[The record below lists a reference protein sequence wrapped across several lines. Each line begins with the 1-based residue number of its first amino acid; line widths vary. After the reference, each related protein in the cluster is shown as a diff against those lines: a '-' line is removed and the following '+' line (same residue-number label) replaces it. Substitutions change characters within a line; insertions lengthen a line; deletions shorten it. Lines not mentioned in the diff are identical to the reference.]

1 MYNLT
6 YYKSGYILLPMISKP
21 ASVFD
26 RDVEWKSLSDFA
38 ERRGP
43 GATLGLVYGR
53 RRQGKTLLLE
63 SLCAATGGFYH
74 MALEQEDSLA
84 LRDLGESIG
93 RFIDSPGPVALGD
106 WNDAIN
112 ALLYLG
118 RRLSI
123 PVVLDEF
130 PYLVAAANQLPSVIQ
145 RAFAPGATGRTSS
158 RTHLILCGS
167 ALSVMARLLSGR
179 AALRGRA
186 MLDLI
191 VQPFDFREA
200 GRFWDLADQHE
211 LATRLHAV
219 VGGTPAYK
227 ELSGIAPP
235 QTLGDFDEWISA
247 TVLNPASALF
257 REGRYLMAEEPGLED
272 RALYHSVL
280 TAIAEGNTRPG
291 QVAGILGRPQTAITH
306 PLKVLEDIRLIRR
319 DEDAL
324 RRRRP
329 TYQITEPILR
339 FYHAVMRRHLTRLEL
354 GSASDMWREARST
367 FPSLVLGPHFE
378 ELARYW
384 TLRYASNETL
394 GGTAV
399 TVGRTVVQD
408 RSQGRE
414 LEVDVVAAGRSSGSS
429 RVRAVGEAKWQ
440 ATRLDEGELERLIR
454 IRSLLAD
461 QGVANAKSTRLLLFC
476 PGGFTRGLQQRGRRG
491 EVELVDLARLYSGE

>member
-1 MYNLT
+1 
-6 YYKSGYILLPMISKP
+6 MIPKP
-21 ASVFD
+21 TSIFD
-26 RDVEWKSLSDFA
+26 RDVEWRSLTDFA

-53 RRQGKTLLLE
+53 RRHGKTLLLE

-74 MALEQEDSLA
+74 MALEQEESLA
-84 LRDLGESIG
+84 LRDLGEAIG
-93 RFIDSPGPVALGD
+93 GFIESPGPVGLGD

-112 ALLYLG
+112 ALLDLG
-118 RRLSI
+118 RRRSI

-130 PYLVAAANQLPSVIQ
+130 PYLVAVANQLPSVIQ
-145 RAFAPGATGRTSS
+145 RAFAPGATGRTAS
-158 RTHLILCGS
+158 RSHLILCGS
-167 ALSVMARLLSGR
+167 ALSVMTRLLSGR
-179 AALRGRA
+179 AALRGRG

-191 VQPFDFREA
+191 VQTFDFRET

-211 LATRLHAV
+211 LAIRLHAV

-227 ELSGIAPP
+227 ELSGIGPP
-235 QTLGDFDEWISA
+235 RTLGDFDEWISA

-306 PLKVLEDIRLIRR
+306 PVKVLEDIRLIRR

-339 FYHAVMRRHLTRLEL
+339 FYHAVMQRHLTRLEL
-354 GSASDMWREARST
+354 GLASDVWREAQST
-367 FPSLVLGPHFE
+367 FSSLVLGPHFE

-384 TLRYASNETL
+384 TLRYASMETL
-394 GGTAV
+394 GGSVAS
-399 TVGRTVVQD
+399 VGRTVVQD
-408 RSQGRE
+408 RTRQRE
-414 LEVDVVAAGRSSGSS
+414 WEVDVVATGRSSESS
-429 RVRAVGEAKWQ
+429 RIRAVGEAKWQ
-440 ATRLDEGELERLIR
+440 TTPLDESELDRLTR
-454 IRSLLAD
+454 IRSLLVE
-461 QGVANAKSTRLLLFC
+461 QGLASEKKTRLLLFC
-476 PGGFTRGLQQRGRRG
+476 PGGFTWGLQQRGRGG
-491 EVELVDLARLYSGE
+491 EVELVDLQRLYSGD